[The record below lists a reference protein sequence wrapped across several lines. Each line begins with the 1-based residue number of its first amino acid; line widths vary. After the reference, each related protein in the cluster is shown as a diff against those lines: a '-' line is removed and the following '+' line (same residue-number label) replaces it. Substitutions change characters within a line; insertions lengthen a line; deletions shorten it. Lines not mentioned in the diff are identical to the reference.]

1 MDKVGLGYYIPQR
14 KIAEGA
20 RATDLPTCPAGEL
33 ETVVVEH
40 VRKTLRNPGTLLDA
54 LPAAIKQHPGYSNDA
69 ATAALASIDGI
80 WDELFYPF
88 VRAMVHQLLE
98 RITIGPTSI
107 KFALSLEGFGKAV
120 LSLLPGGQSAPVAS
134 GHQNALAHEPTLGKY
149 GQKITKI
156 RKTRAP
162 DLGRKSQEVVSKI
175 GFETPF
181 SGKFPEARSGA

>member
-1 MDKVGLGYYIPQR
+1 MKR
-14 KIAEGA
+14 K
-20 RATDLPTCPAGEL
+20 RLHRSL
-33 ETVVVEH
+33 NH
-40 VRKTLRNPGTLLDA
+40 RKTN
-54 LPAAIKQHPGYSNDA
+54 LPHCSAYQHGHFR
-69 ATAALASIDGI
+69 
-80 WDELFYPF
+80 DEPFYPF
-88 VRAMVHQLLE
+88 VRTLVHQLLE

-120 LSLLPGGQSAPVAS
+120 LSLFPGGQSTPVGS
-134 GHQNALAHEPTLGKY
+134 EHQNALLYEPPLAKY